1 MKDEFKDR
9 VLIVTQ
15 NKKSALFDI
24 LKREKLEKMMKR
36 NSSSEQSQENEKPQT
51 SENVPEKSSTE
62 KKESQ
67 ISKIYKAIEDVK
79 LDIRYYFLQDEYV
92 EKLASIYIKNE
103 GPLEKLGIDPKKYLE
118 YARDSFDRYK
128 QLDKKMPLEPMN
140 KKSWDHVEKSLN
152 ELITKLLEKFSK

>member
-1 MKDEFKDR
+1 MA
-9 VLIVTQ
+9 Q

-24 LKREKLEKMMKR
+24 LKREKLEKMLKR
-36 NSSSEQSQENEKPQT
+36 NSSSGQSQSNEKPQT
-51 SENVPEKSSTE
+51 SVSENVPDKSSTE
-62 KKESQ
+62 KKEPQ

-128 QLDKKMPLEPMN
+128 QLDKKCL
-140 KKSWDHVEKSLN
+140 
-152 ELITKLLEKFSK
+152 

>member
-1 MKDEFKDR
+1 MA
-9 VLIVTQ
+9 Q

-24 LKREKLEKMMKR
+24 LKREKLEKMLKR
-36 NSSSEQSQENEKPQT
+36 NSSSGQSQSNEKPQT
-51 SENVPEKSSTE
+51 
-62 KKESQ
+62 
-67 ISKIYKAIEDVK
+67 SKIYKAIEDVK

>member
-1 MKDEFKDR
+1 M
-9 VLIVTQ
+9 VQ

-24 LKREKLEKMMKR
+24 LKREKLEKMLKR
-36 NSSSEQSQENEKPQT
+36 NSSSGQSQSNEKPQT
-51 SENVPEKSSTE
+51 SVSENVPEKSSTE
-62 KKESQ
+62 KKEPQ

-152 ELITKLLEKFSK
+152 ELIAKLLEKFSK

>member
-1 MKDEFKDR
+1 MA
-9 VLIVTQ
+9 Q

-24 LKREKLEKMMKR
+24 LKREKLEKMLKR
-36 NSSSEQSQENEKPQT
+36 NSSSGQSQSNEKPQT
-51 SENVPEKSSTE
+51 SVSENVPEKSSTE
-62 KKESQ
+62 KKEPQ
-67 ISKIYKAIEDVK
+67 TSKIYKAIEDVK
-79 LDIRYYFLQDEYV
+79 LDIRYCFLQDEYV